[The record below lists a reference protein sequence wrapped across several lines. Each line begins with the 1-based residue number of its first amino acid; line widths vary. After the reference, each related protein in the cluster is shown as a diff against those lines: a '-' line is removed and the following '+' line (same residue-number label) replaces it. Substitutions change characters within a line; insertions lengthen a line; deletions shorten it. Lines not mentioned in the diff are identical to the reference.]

1 MWRVGEEGALDFW
14 ERRLAEEGI
23 EATRS
28 EHELDFCDPE
38 GLAHRLSGG
47 GHARP
52 PLTGESP
59 EVPAEYALQGFDG
72 VHAYATD
79 AAASSAFLADTLGH
93 ASRTGASRWEARGGL
108 RGGWYQLD
116 PAPPER
122 RRFGGGVVQ
131 HIAWGCLP
139 EDIERLERRCGPVC
153 PDATG
158 IIDRHFFRSTYFTE
172 PGGVLFEIAEH
183 GGPGFAVG
191 EPDMQR
197 MGRRAEPAARGW
209 RSGASSMNGR

>member
-1 MWRVGEEGALDFW
+1 MVD
-14 ERRLAEEGI
+14 
-23 EATRS
+23 TP
-28 EHELDFCDPE
+28 D
-38 GLAHRLSGG
+38 
-47 GHARP
+47 P

-59 EVPAEYALQGFDG
+59 DVPGEYALQGFDG
-72 VHAYATD
+72 VQAYATD
-79 AAASSAFLADTLGH
+79 DAASSAFLAETLDMEPAGK
-93 ASRTGASRWEARGGL
+93 SRWEARGTL

-116 PAPPER
+116 PAPSER

-139 EDIERLERRCGPVC
+139 EDIESWSERVDPLC

-183 GGPGFAVG
+183 GGPGFAIG

-197 MGRRAEPAARGW
+197 MGDELQPSTLAGGAAQALRMVADARAHHGRAASGARGPRLSFAPAPRWREAPPRPPPHAPARAAAR
-209 RSGASSMNGR
+209 A